1 MKGSPMNSRKF
12 CIKFKR
18 PGVDAT
24 FGDEVYA
31 TTFEEA
37 HEVAQALY
45 GATAEVQGQLCAE
58 ISAESK
64 YYDNDGN
71 EISKEEWLAE

>member
-1 MKGSPMNSRKF
+1 MKNRKF

-37 HEVAQALY
+37 HKIAQALY
-45 GATAEVQGQLCAE
+45 GATAEVQGQLLSE
-58 ISAESK
+58 ISADGTESK

-71 EISKEEWLAE
+71 EISEEEWLAE